1 MTRKGTP
8 RTCEGSVVSDR
19 MDKTV
24 VVEVERLI
32 AHPLYGKRL
41 RRASKFKAHDEKN
54 EWRIGDRVQLAE
66 CRPLIKDKNWRVI
79 KVLTAA
85 E

>member
-1 MTRKGTP
+1 MNRKSTP
-8 RTCEGSVVSDR
+8 RTCEGNVVSDR

-41 RRASKFKAHDEKN
+41 RMSN
-54 EWRIGDRVQLAE
+54 
-66 CRPLIKDKNWRVI
+66 
-79 KVLTAA
+79 
-85 E
+85 